1 MNVRACIVHMCV
13 WKNNIPWPDETWPE
27 VKQLKPGK
35 PSEAMSEADS
45 VEAVGGEQPS
55 FSGLVIQQY
64 LTKKH

>member
-35 PSEAMSEADS
+35 PSEATSEADS
-45 VEAVGGEQPS
+45 VEAVGGNS
-55 FSGLVIQQY
+55 HHSVDWWFNNI
-64 LTKKH
+64 